1 MLFDQMLFVSH
12 FFNPVGDLYQLTLT
26 DCQLPDLY
34 QKNGLIANGHEANLR
49 DP

>member
-26 DCQLPDLY
+26 DCQLPDLN
-34 QKNGLIANGHEANLR
+34 QKNGLIANGREANLLA
-49 DP
+49 P